1 VAEGIA
7 LPDSSLIPAAAGKD
21 AFGHRLAPCGTG
33 VAAGPL
39 AEGVAALKTVDREL
53 HDLMQAMGT

>member
-1 VAEGIA
+1 
-7 LPDSSLIPAAAGKD
+7 LIPAAAGKD

-33 VAAGPL
+33 VAAVPL

-53 HDLMQAMGT
+53 HDLMQAMET